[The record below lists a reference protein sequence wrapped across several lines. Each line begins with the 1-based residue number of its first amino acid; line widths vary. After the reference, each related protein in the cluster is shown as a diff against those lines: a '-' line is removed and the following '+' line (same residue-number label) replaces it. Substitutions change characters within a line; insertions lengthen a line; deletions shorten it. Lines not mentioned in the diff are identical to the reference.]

1 MLWHAAGVDQ
11 RLAYDEVSPVMKLSS
26 AGTGWCE
33 GRSPADLK
41 RSLLSTRLTESSG
54 EILHV
59 EFCTMQQIH
68 GKCGPSCFMKHGSF
82 QLESVRPHRRGFK
95 YLRCPHGHVNSCA
108 MESAFPSQVYRKY
121 EVNGIKQVLTSIF
134 GSFC

>member
-1 MLWHAAGVDQ
+1 MLWHAALGVDQ
-11 RLAYDEVSPVMKLSS
+11 RLAYDEVSPAMKLSS
-26 AGTGWCE
+26 TGTGWCE

-68 GKCGPSCFMKHGSF
+68 GKCGPSCFMKHVSF
-82 QLESVRPHRRGFK
+82 QLESVRPDRRGSIRGVRMDMSI
-95 YLRCPHGHVNSCA
+95 LDACHGDCLS
-108 MESAFPSQVYRKY
+108 
-121 EVNGIKQVLTSIF
+121 LTSI
-134 GSFC
+134 SQV

>member
-1 MLWHAAGVDQ
+1 MNYATDAV
-11 RLAYDEVSPVMKLSS
+11 YDEVSPVMKLSS
-26 AGTGWCE
+26 TGTGRCE

-41 RSLLSTRLTESSG
+41 RSLLSTWLTESSG

-82 QLESVRPHRRGFK
+82 QLESVRPDRRG
-95 YLRCPHGHVNSCA
+95 
-108 MESAFPSQVYRKY
+108 
-121 EVNGIKQVLTSIF
+121 SI
-134 GSFC
+134 